1 MNSKLTLVPD
11 FTHALY
17 FKLHKLQNKHK
28 LLPDKLACQSKTDLA
43 YTMIKRNTPSYRVLQ
58 VLTVISP
65 TLVCL
70 YFLLRRR
77 VGDNVSIVTEYVF
90 NNT

>member
-43 YTMIKRNTPSYRVLQ
+43 YTMIKRNTPSYNQSSASTYSDQSNFSLP
-58 VLTVISP
+58 LFP
-65 TLVCL
+65 P
-70 YFLLRRR
+70 
-77 VGDNVSIVTEYVF
+77 
-90 NNT
+90 